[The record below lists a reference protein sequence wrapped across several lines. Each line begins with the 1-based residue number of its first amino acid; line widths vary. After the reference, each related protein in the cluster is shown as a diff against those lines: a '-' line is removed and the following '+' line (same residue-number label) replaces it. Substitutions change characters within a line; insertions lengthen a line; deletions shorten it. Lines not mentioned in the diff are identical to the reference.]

1 LWRGHDRP
9 DSKAQAQPTD
19 SKWRDIYAGDPRK
32 WPQPTESGLE
42 EVVYIC
48 RNCVPF
54 HCGHAV
60 DKRGQSSRE
69 DAAEPWVRKG
79 DAVAA
84 SRQLK
89 EDIVLAAVMARE
101 AAEKHYA
108 GKLAEAEAGKKHL
121 AEQIVIAGKNW
132 RKVNSRYRRLVE
144 GVRKIADDSA
154 DHERGLL
161 LALIDGEVKE

>member
-1 LWRGHDRP
+1 MHNNPITQKQCLP
-9 DSKAQAQPTD
+9 
-19 SKWRDIYAGDPRK
+19 
-32 WPQPTESGLE
+32 EVLE
-42 EVVYIC
+42 
-48 RNCVPF
+48 PL
-54 HCGHAV
+54 
-60 DKRGQSSRE
+60 
-69 DAAEPWVRKG
+69 VRKG
-79 DAVAA
+79 DAQRKLAEA
-84 SRQLK
+84 EATIRQLK